1 MRGRTNIPPRVGGIV
16 NGVVREYQVAETSG
30 INSGDYVQIVDG
42 IGAVTKNEN
51 SLLNPWLFG
60 PFELS
65 DGTFA
70 TMQVEYVSSD
80 SALFKIVRSSLN
92 VSGKLTESSTTIPT
106 TTSLGDLSL
115 DYNGM
120 YVLEIEEDK
129 FLLIV
134 GRMLSRAE
142 VKILTYSAGSWNV
155 ENVTINNSDS
165 SSSYITYCKMYKIT
179 SNKFVI
185 GFSNRLVCAELNGT
199 TLSISAGVALSISI
213 PQAIRYINGIVVVL
227 EGRDA
232 QYTIETFSLIGT
244 TLALLSK
251 ETMDS
256 PGSTPVYQPANAD
269 SNFVQI
275 SNDKLLLIAGNT
287 GSGSTRYIKA
297 HIITISSTGA
307 IAVSTNAQAV
317 LNTTTLIVTD
327 AAICKLPN
335 DKFMLVVLINSAV
348 YVSFGTYD
356 ESTDSVSFDTL
367 MRSLTGISYSSR
379 NTNNAL
385 YGKFVLQNDLVFF
398 VCALGGKSSS
408 SAAYEIYVEWKCVGR
423 IAQNL
428 LLDPSVTPSVKK
440 YSLRID
446 GIAKTSGSSG
456 EMIEVYAPE

>member
-51 SLLNPWLFG
+51 SLSNPWLFG

-70 TMQVEYVSSD
+70 TMQVEYVNSS
-80 SALFKIVRSSLN
+80 SALFRIVRSSLN
-92 VSGKLTESSTTIPT
+92 VSGKLTENSTTIST
-106 TTSLGDLSL
+106 TTSLNDLSL

-134 GRMLSRAE
+134 GRMLSSAE

-165 SSSYITYCKMYKIT
+165 SSSYLTNCKMCKIT

-199 TLSISAGVALSISI
+199 TLSISAGVTLSISI
-213 PQAIRYINGIVVVL
+213 PQAIRYVNDIVVVL

-232 QYTIETFSLIGT
+232 YYTIETFSLIGT
-244 TLALLSK
+244 TLTLLSK
-251 ETMDS
+251 EDMNS
-256 PGSTPVYQPANAD
+256 PGSTPAYQSANAD
-269 SNFVQI
+269 SNFVPI
-275 SNDKLLLIAGNT
+275 RSDKLLLIAGNT

-327 AAICKLPN
+327 AAICKLSN
-335 DKFMLVVLINSAV
+335 NKFMLVVLIDLAV

-356 ESTDSVSFDTL
+356 ESTDSVSFNTL
-367 MRSLTGISYSSR
+367 TRSLTGISYSSR

-398 VCALGGKSSS
+398 VCALGGKSFS
-408 SAAYEIYVEWKCVGR
+408 SASYEIYVEWKCVGR

-440 YSLRID
+440 YSLRVD

>member
-1 MRGRTNIPPRVGGIV
+1 MRGRTNIPPRSGGV
-16 NGVVREYQVAETSG
+16 VSGVVREYQVAEMSG

-51 SLLNPWLFG
+51 NLLNPWLFG

-80 SALFKIVRSSLN
+80 SALFKIVRSSLSA
-92 VSGKLTESSTTIPT
+92 SGKLTESSTTIPT
-106 TTSLGDLSL
+106 TTSLSGLSL

-134 GRMLSRAE
+134 GEKLSRAE

-165 SSSYITYCKMYKIT
+165 SSSYITNCKMCKIT

-199 TLSISAGVALSISI
+199 TLSISTGVALSISI

-227 EGRDA
+227 EGRNA
-232 QYTIETFSLIGT
+232 YYTIETFSLIDT

-251 ETMDS
+251 EDMNS
-256 PGSTPVYQPANAD
+256 PGSSPAYEPANAD

-275 SNDKLLLIAGNT
+275 RNDKLLLIAGNT

-307 IAVSTNAQAV
+307 IAVSTNTQAV

-327 AAICKLPN
+327 AAICKLSN
-335 DKFMLVVLINSAV
+335 DKFMLVVLINLAV

-356 ESTDSVSFDTL
+356 ESTDSVSFNTL
-367 MRSLTGISYSSR
+367 TRSLTGISYSSGQ
-379 NTNNAL
+379 TNNAL

-398 VCALGGKSSS
+398 VCALGGKFSSS
-408 SAAYEIYVEWKCVGR
+408 KSYERYVEWKCVGR
-423 IAQNL
+423 ITQNL

-446 GIAKTSGSSG
+446 GVAKTSGSYG
-456 EMIEVYAPE
+456 RNIEVYAPE